1 MITRALRTLVK
12 NQVNLTSPYQNQSA
26 ELKSSN
32 ILSQEFL
39 SPLEEVRLAIEEI
52 VVPKKVTIDLFPQ
65 TSLIRK
71 QQHEIIAHYQL
82 DGITVG
88 TYNNKRI
95 RIFPK

>member
-1 MITRALRTLVK
+1 MVRNRRTLIS
-12 NQVNLTSPYQNQSA
+12 QYQNQNT
-26 ELKSSN
+26 KPNSSN

-39 SPLEEVRLAIEEI
+39 SPLEEVRLAVEEI
-52 VVPKKVTIDLFPQ
+52 VVPKKIAIDLFPQ

-88 TYNNKRI
+88 SGNNKHI
-95 RIFPK
+95 RIFPN